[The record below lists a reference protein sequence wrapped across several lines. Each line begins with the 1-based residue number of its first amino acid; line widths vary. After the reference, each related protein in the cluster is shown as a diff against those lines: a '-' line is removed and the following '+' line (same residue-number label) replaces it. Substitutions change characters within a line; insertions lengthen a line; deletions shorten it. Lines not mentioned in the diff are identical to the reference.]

1 VYIGFNVATY
11 ASERVQIFGR
21 KNAGVDS
28 TAAQRARCD
37 ASRVLATTV
46 GHVTYGRVSVFSL
59 SRERGARADSTCGDR
74 QRAADDS
81 AAGATRVARKTPA
94 PDFSDAGA
102 EFRSSWRLA
111 SSAWPASRVAAL

>member
-1 VYIGFNVATY
+1 MCAAHSARARTRHCSLVVYIGFNVATY

-59 SRERGARADSTCGDR
+59 SREGGAGRVRGAAIG

-81 AAGATRVARKTPA
+81 AAGATRV
-94 PDFSDAGA
+94 
-102 EFRSSWRLA
+102 
-111 SSAWPASRVAAL
+111 